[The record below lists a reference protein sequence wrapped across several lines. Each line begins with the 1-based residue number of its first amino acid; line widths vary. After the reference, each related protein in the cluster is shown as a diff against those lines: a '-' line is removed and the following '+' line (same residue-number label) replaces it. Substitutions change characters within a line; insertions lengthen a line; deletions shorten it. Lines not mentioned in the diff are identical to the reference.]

1 MIKKLL
7 FLDPRNEV
15 LKIISSS
22 ELDVFEVTYD
32 GQLLFGRGR
41 GVFTEYDFIGC
52 INAAN
57 RYNLH
62 ILYCCKFFGLLT
74 FVVKDGLYD
83 WSNAY
88 LNPKHVNRGLVLY
101 EFLPCDVF
109 FSFNDG
115 SNSLILHS
123 NPIVKIVEYL
133 PYRMRVDVDSGKDVI
148 IKDSSLK
155 KLLIS
160 TANSPCLAI
169 EETPRL
175 IHLIDETIKAAE
187 EIFDVIAFRIFDEKI
202 LSNISSNFKNH
213 TERSFA
219 EVVSE
224 FDVLV
229 TTPSSIS
236 VEAMALGVPVI
247 HFDYRDAPLL
257 FQSAWRIH
265 SSVNISQ
272 TLRSACDREAERIYY
287 QNFVISETSSHSCS
301 ISETIQS
308 EVPSA
313 NSFVDLGAKNAIN
326 ILESSW
332 NFNFYIIAKRILR
345 LFRLL
350 KRKLS

>member
-1 MIKKLL
+1 MKKKML
-7 FLDPRNEV
+7 FLDPRSEV
-15 LKIISSS
+15 LKIISPS
-22 ELDVFEVTYD
+22 ELDVFDVSYD
-32 GQLLFGRGR
+32 GQLLFGKGR
-41 GVFTEYDFIGC
+41 GVFMKYDCIGC

-83 WSNAY
+83 WTNAY
-88 LNPKHVNRGLVLY
+88 LNPKHVDRGLVLY

-115 SNSLILHS
+115 SNPLILS
-123 NPIVKIVEYL
+123 FNPIVKIVEYI
-133 PYRMRVDVDSGKDVI
+133 PYRMRVNDDSEKYLTV
-148 IKDSSLK
+148 KDSNTR

-160 TANSPCLAI
+160 TANSPCLAT
-169 EETPRL
+169 EEMPRL
-175 IHLIDETIKAAE
+175 LHLIDETIKAAG
-187 EIFDVIAFRIFDEKI
+187 EIFDEIALRIFDEKI
-202 LSNISSNFKNH
+202 LCNIPSNFKNY

-265 SSVNISQ
+265 SSVNISR
-272 TLRSACDREAERIYY
+272 TLRSACDREAERIDY
-287 QNFVISETSSHSCS
+287 QNFVISETGSPSCS
-301 ISETIQS
+301 ISETIQF
-308 EVPSA
+308 EAPSA
-313 NSFVDLGAKNAIN
+313 SSIIDLGERNATY
-326 ILESSW
+326 ILDSSW
-332 NFNFYIIAKRILR
+332 NFNFYIIMKRFLY
-345 LFRLL
+345 LFRSL
-350 KRKLS
+350 KRKLR